1 MDSVDLGPIRHAL
14 ELAQEH
20 GFREVELEIGDV
32 SFEARLE
39 PRKKV
44 SVPSHDEMGAEPEPE
59 EPLAPE
65 PVAVAATCV
74 GYFKVGPAPLEP
86 GHAEAKFYA
95 PGVGAVLEVD
105 LASGER
111 YVHESV
117 IIAVDSARAIAH
129 CQGLPHNRN
138 SACLVAANRV

>member
-86 GHAEAKFYA
+86 GRRVRKGDRLGTITALGI
-95 PGVGAVLEVD
+95 PNDV
-105 LASGER
+105 
-111 YVHESV
+111 ES
-117 IIAVDSARAIAH
+117 AVDGDI
-129 CQGLPHNRN
+129 LDV
-138 SACLVAANRV
+138 LVKDGEAVEFGQTLLSVLVTP